1 MIMNKHIIIKQLVST
16 GTSKDNAEAI
26 ADEASNLFEDL
37 RRRGFT
43 ISYNHKLLIAKTERF
58 IDYDQSIERG
68 IVLIGDNTRHIQNI

>member
-1 MIMNKHIIIKQLVST
+1 MNKHIIIKQLVST
-16 GTSKDNAEAI
+16 GTSKENAEKI
-26 ADEASNLFEDL
+26 ADKASNLFDDL
-37 RRRGFT
+37 RKEGHV